1 MRKIHTALVM
11 ASLMSAAAPV
21 VTHAQSE
28 EVAGELE
35 AYVGT
40 GSLGAAEILP
50 TQPIDSVFGP
60 GRTILDT
67 PRSVTVI
74 SSDLITAAA
83 VRNSEDLARLAPSTY
98 SNFRFG
104 LQGGL
109 NIRGQA
115 ADYYIRGMK
124 IIDPQGNYR
133 TLYNAVD
140 SLEIV
145 RGFPSALYGLGRIG
159 GYVNLNPKTSRLSK
173 TGKYLEDYTGQVTY
187 THGSY
192 DKNVATAEV
201 GGPAKI
207 FGLTG
212 GFHVYYYWENSDSFY
227 ANNFD
232 RHNMLQSTLSLDL
245 TDTIRLET
253 GVIAQRSYGG
263 LPGGINRSTPQ
274 TLVDGT
280 YWDGTFRYEIDLNG
294 DKQISDFE
302 QLRAYFPEGH
312 PRFGEPQTVGK
323 TQSIGNSQRYG
334 LSGDYIGQQ
343 NNTFFRRYP
352 LPENP
357 GNGGKTVSIDEF
369 KQGYFDPNSGVHR
382 TGWYPLEWTTKDS
395 KGNVTGQ
402 GTYFVPLA
410 WELDIDSWNPVNL
423 ADYDYKPSFGE
434 DFYKAYVFT
443 GFFDVIHDVDPD
455 FVIKNQTLAHH
466 QDQIKQGR
474 NPFSQHQ
481 DIFTFENK
489 TTLSHLLGFIP
500 FDWMEVRNTY
510 AASWYYYDGGRDTDL
525 SVDIDFRRS
534 LVASGPGVGQ
544 YGFTSKDTF
553 FAFNAGDKTDQTIM
567 RSTVH
572 ESRYMDYGLGV
583 LSDITMFDKLSVI
596 AGGRMDYVYAEGFQP
611 ANVFARNGNGTIN
624 PNARR
629 NKSTDVGYSYN
640 VNVSYKLPFNI
651 TPYFAYGKNSG
662 LIIDTSS
669 YSIPFTNTG
678 NSNIIS
684 TTFLREAG
692 VKTTL
697 LEDKLYFA
705 GAVYEQSRVSFDS
718 NTGGIDSV
726 GGEGIELE
734 LRWLATEKLSFVFG
748 ASWSKN
754 INLPVGSVG
763 VSVDGRFLGYPDI
776 VDSTGKVVI
785 PAEAFTWGGR
795 PSVTIQN
802 NDPRYQ
808 EVEGY
813 PHRVISL
820 TSNYQIT
827 KDWRIGGTVY
837 HQGSY
842 SADRVHMIKVPE
854 ATVLDLN
861 TAYTWKDWQIQL
873 NVTNVFDKLYF
884 NKGAFYWL
892 HPRMPRSY
900 EVTLRYNF

>member
-83 VRNSEDLARLAPSTY
+83 IRNSEDIARLAPNTY

-124 IIDPQGNYR
+124 VIDPQGNYR
-133 TLYNAVD
+133 TLYNAMD
-140 SLEIV
+140 NIQII

-159 GYVNLNPKTSRLSK
+159 GYVNLEPRTARLSK
-173 TGKYLEDYTGQVTY
+173 TGKYLEDYTGQITY

-201 GGPAKI
+201 GGPVKI
-207 FGLTG
+207 FGKTG

-245 TDTIRLET
+245 TDTIRMEAGL
-253 GVIAQRSYGG
+253 IAQRSRGG
-263 LPGGINRSTPQ
+263 LPGGINRSTRD
-274 TLVDGT
+274 TINTGI
-280 YWDGTFRYEIDLNG
+280 YWDGTFRYEIDTNG
-294 DKQISDFE
+294 DGSISDIE
-302 QLRAYFPEGH
+302 QLRAYYPEGH
-312 PRFGEPQTVGK
+312 DKFGQPQTVGA
-323 TQSIGNSQRYG
+323 
-334 LSGDYIGQQ
+334 DQ
-343 NNTFFRRYP
+343 NTIPTAQVFGISDAYVGGRNTTFYRRFQ
-352 LPENP
+352 LPANP
-357 GNGGKTVSIDEF
+357 GNGGTVSLDEF
-369 KQGYFDPNSGVHR
+369 RQGYYDENTKQVR
-382 TGWYPLEWTTKDS
+382 TGWYPLPWSTTS
-395 KGNVTGQ
+395 QGVTTT
-402 GTYFVPLA
+402 GTHYIPLA
-410 WELDIDSWNPVNL
+410 WELDVDSFKPVSL
-423 ADYDYKPSFGE
+423 EDYNWSPSFGE

-443 GFFDVIHDVDPD
+443 GFLDFIHDVDPD
-455 FVIKNQTLAHH
+455 FVIKNQTLAHN

-481 DIFTFENK
+481 DIFTLENK
-489 TTLSHLLGFIP
+489 TTFSHLLSFIP
-500 FDWMEVRNTY
+500 WDWMEVRNTY
-510 AASWYYYDGGRDTDL
+510 TGSLYWYEGGRDTDL

-534 LVASGPGVGQ
+534 LVAGGPGVEEF
-544 YGFTSKDTF
+544 GFTSKDRF
-553 FAFNAGDKTDQTIM
+553 FAFNVGDKTQNTIA
-567 RSTVH
+567 RSQYHDTD
-572 ESRYMDYGLGV
+572 YIDYGLGAQT
-583 LSDITMFDKLSVI
+583 DITFFEKLSVI
-596 AGGRMDYVYAEGFQP
+596 AGGRMDYVYARGYQVP
-611 ANVFARNGNGTIN
+611 GVYNRNGDGLIRTTYAIED
-624 PNARR
+624 
-629 NKSTDVGYSYN
+629 STDVGYSWN
-640 VNVSYKLPFNI
+640 INASYKLPFGI
-651 TPYFAYGKNSG
+651 SPYIAYGKNAG
-662 LIIDTSS
+662 LILETSS
-669 YSIPFTNTG
+669 YSIPFG
-678 NSNIIS
+678 NVRTSNFIS
-684 TTFLREAG
+684 QTVLKEAG
-692 VKTTL
+692 IKATM
-697 LEDKLYFA
+697 LEDKLFFA
-705 GAVYEQSRVSFDS
+705 AAVYDQTRTAFNS
-718 NTGGIDSV
+718 NDGTVDTTGS
-726 GGEGIELE
+726 EGVELE
-734 LRWLATEKLSFVFG
+734 IRWLATEKLSFVFG
-748 ASWSKN
+748 AAWSKS
-754 INLPVGSVG
+754 IYLPIGSST
-763 VSVDGRFLGYPDI
+763 VSVDGRFLGFPDV
-776 VDSTGKVVI
+776 VDAAGNVVI

-795 PSVTIQN
+795 PQVSIPN
-802 NDPRYQ
+802 SDERYN

-813 PHRVISL
+813 PHRVLSL
-820 TSNYQIT
+820 TANYQIT

-842 SADRVHMIKVPE
+842 SADRTHMIKVPE